1 VLAAPGAA
9 GVLFHGRVAEREAA
23 AFVAFC
29 LIASA
34 TYLLNDLHDRDE
46 DREHPTK
53 RLRPV
58 AAGELSVRLAVA
70 AAAVLGAAGLLLAG
84 LVGLRLLAVAVA
96 YVLLTA
102 SYTLLWRRR
111 AYVDVLA
118 VAGCFALRAVAG
130 GAAAPVHLSRYFL
143 LVCGAGALLVVSG
156 KRLAE
161 LRRSAARPGA
171 PARSSLRGYSERGLM
186 LLGGGALLALLAGY
200 GMWAGHRPEPAGTP
214 WNELSVI
221 PFVAWLGRYAWLVR
235 AGHGEAPEELV
246 LGDGPLLACSLLW
259 LVVFGL
265 GVHATH

>member
-9 GVLFHGRVAEREAA
+9 GVLFHGRVAAREAA
-23 AFVAFC
+23 AFAAFC

-34 TYLLNDLHDRDE
+34 TYLLNDVRDRAE
-46 DREHPTK
+46 DRRHPTK

-58 AAGELSVRLAVA
+58 AAGDLSVRLAVSS
-70 AAAVLGAAGLLLAG
+70 AAVLGAVGLAIAG
-84 LVGLRLLAVAVA
+84 LVGVRLLAVALA

-102 SYTLLWRRR
+102 TYTLVWRQR

-161 LRRSAARPGA
+161 LRRGAAAPGV
-171 PARSSLRGYSERGLM
+171 PARASLRGYTERGLM
-186 LLGGGALLALLAGY
+186 LLAGGALVALLVGY

-214 WNELSVI
+214 WNELSMI
-221 PFVAWLGRYAWLVR
+221 PLAAWLGRYAWLVR

-246 LGDGPLLACSLLW
+246 LGDVPLLVCSVLW

-265 GVHATH
+265 GVHAAH